1 MSEKDSLHFD
11 TIIVGAGTTGCVL
24 AARLSEDSSRRVLVV
39 EAGQDYGSL
48 DQYPPHLKRS
58 GSMQAS
64 MPGDPHAWSYMGQ
77 ITNDVSYPVT
87 RGKVVGGSSAV
98 NGSQFT
104 RGTPEDFAAWVRLG
118 NDEWSYDKVLP
129 YYLQLETD
137 CDFPESELHGSNGP
151 IRIVRAKR
159 QELAPV
165 SESFVDSCL
174 DLGYPWDPDMNAPES
189 TGVGITPFNVVDG
202 VRQNTGGTY
211 LDPSRRAKNLTVLP
225 NTLVTRVLIE
235 NGVTVGIEALI
246 DGRSERFFAPQVVLS
261 AGGLNSPQLLL
272 LSGIGP
278 AESLRRLDI
287 PVHQDAPGVGRNLL
301 DHPAI
306 SVSYR
311 LSNLTPTAEA
321 ARPNSQV
328 LLNGSTG
335 VDGDE
340 EDMRIIAF
348 CYPKFGMLFGTK
360 GQSLR
365 ERASSAGFL
374 MRPAATLKGLRGT
387 SWRSLAHDVKHRSD
401 TSLYC
406 VIGKVEGR
414 GQIELTS
421 ADPTAPLSISW
432 NYLTTDADLRRVR
445 RSVQMAREILE
456 HKSFAKLGAS
466 ITGPTNDE
474 ATSLSSLDGW
484 IRSNI
489 NTAYHTSG
497 TCHMGP
503 ESDHSAVVDQFGR
516 VRGVEGLHVLDISIM
531 PQQVRRGPNASAIMI
546 GERGAEFLIKVG
558 A

>member
-1 MSEKDSLHFD
+1 MNPNDSLHFD
-11 TIIVGAGTTGCVL
+11 TIVVGAGSTGCVL
-24 AARLSEDSSRRVLVV
+24 AARLSENGARRVLLV
-39 EAGQDYGSL
+39 EAGNDYGSL
-48 DQYPPHLKRS
+48 EQYPAALRRS

-77 ITNDVSYPVT
+77 ITDDVSYPVT

-104 RGTPEDFAAWVRLG
+104 RGTPGDFDDWVGLG
-118 NDEWSYDKVLP
+118 NNEWSFEKVLP
-129 YYLQLETD
+129 YYLRLETD
-137 CDFPESELHGSNGP
+137 CDFPESELHGSHGP
-151 IRIVRAKR
+151 IRVARAKR
-159 QELAPV
+159 EGLAPI
-165 SESFVDSCL
+165 SECFLESCL
-174 DLGYPWDPDMNAPES
+174 DLGYPWDPDMNSPDS
-189 TGVGITPFNVVDG
+189 TGVGITPFNVIDG

-211 LDPSRRAKNLTVLP
+211 LDPPSRPKNLTVLS
-225 NTLVTRVLIE
+225 NTLVTRVLFDE
-235 NGVTVGIEALI
+235 RVTVGIETLI
-246 DGRSERFFAPQVVLS
+246 GGKSERFFAPEVVVT

-278 AESLRRLDI
+278 ADSLTRLGI
-287 PVHQDAPGVGRNLL
+287 PVIHDAPGVGRNLL

-311 LSNLTPTAEA
+311 LDNVSPTTDS

-328 LLNGSTG
+328 LLNWTSG
-335 VDGDE
+335 VDGGS

-348 CYPKFGMLFGTK
+348 CYPKFGMLFGTQ
-360 GQSLR
+360 GQSIR
-365 ERASSAGFL
+365 ERARSAGF
-374 MRPAATLKGLRGT
+374 MVRPAATLKALRGM
-387 SWRSLAHDVKHRSD
+387 SWQSLAHDIKHRSD

-406 VIGKVEGR
+406 VIGRVESR
-414 GQIELTS
+414 GQLELVS
-421 ADPTAPLSISW
+421 ADPTAPVAIKW

-445 RSVQMAREILE
+445 QSVHMAREVL
-456 HKSFAKLGAS
+456 KNKTFSKLGAS
-466 ITGPTNDE
+466 ITGPTDE
-474 ATSLSSLDGW
+474 DAKSLGTTDAW

-503 ESDHSAVVDQFGR
+503 ESDPYAVVDQFGR
-516 VRGVEGLHVLDISIM
+516 VRGVEGLRVLDISIM

-546 GERGAEFLIKVG
+546 GERGADFLNKVC